1 MRLAAAHARA
11 MISDWRDM
19 EKPFG
24 VASAAD
30 LEAYARAAAS

>member
-1 MRLAAAHARA
+1 

-30 LEAYARAAAS
+30 LEAYARAAAG